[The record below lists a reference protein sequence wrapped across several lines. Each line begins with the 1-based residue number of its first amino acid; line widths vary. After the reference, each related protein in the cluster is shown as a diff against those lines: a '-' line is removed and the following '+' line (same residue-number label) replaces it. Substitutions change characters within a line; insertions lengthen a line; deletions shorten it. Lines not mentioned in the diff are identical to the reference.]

1 MKYNFNEFI
10 KDRNVTE
17 DELMD
22 KIMSY
27 YIDDVVIG
35 YETRADQLRAYK
47 SGDIFPATAVM
58 YELNDY
64 LLNMNNEK
72 MYLVEVNN
80 TQAIGDDS
88 NARLVVFDIK
98 EEAKEYLN
106 SLKGKMLPE
115 LKEIVSDWTINTN
128 FTIDVRDGLKEEL
141 SYDFHIFTENRE
153 IGECYNLS
161 NEMKDALLQISDLLD
176 KEINGYFI
184 EHLGISDRERFNGDA
199 KDLRLYVT
207 LYNPDADES
216 ISDELLLGNIYPT
229 NVKDTLINDFDWEG
243 WKDYFKS
250 IEEKKGNEI
259 TL

>member
-1 MKYNFNEFI
+1 MKYDFNEFLKE
-10 KDRNVTE
+10 KDVTE
-17 DELMD
+17 DELMG
-22 KIMSY
+22 KIMDY

-35 YETRADQLRAYK
+35 FETRADQLRAYLK
-47 SGDIFPATAVM
+47 EDIFPATAVM
-58 YELNDY
+58 YELNDN
-64 LLNMNNEK
+64 LLNLNNEK

-80 TQAIGDDS
+80 PAGYGEDVS
-88 NARLVVFDIK
+88 YELVIYDNE
-98 EEAKEYLN
+98 EEAKEHLN
-106 SLKGKMLPE
+106 SLKGKMYP
-115 LKEIVSDWTINTN
+115 D
-128 FTIDVRDGLKEEL
+128 LKEEIYNWTKDTNLTVEVHGGLKKDL
-141 SYDFHIFTENRE
+141 SYDLRIFMENHE
-153 IGECYNLS
+153 IGECYNLN
-161 NEMKDALLQISDLLD
+161 NEMKEAVLQISELID
-176 KEINGYFI
+176 KEINGCFI

-216 ISDELLLGNIYPT
+216 ISDELLFGNIYPT